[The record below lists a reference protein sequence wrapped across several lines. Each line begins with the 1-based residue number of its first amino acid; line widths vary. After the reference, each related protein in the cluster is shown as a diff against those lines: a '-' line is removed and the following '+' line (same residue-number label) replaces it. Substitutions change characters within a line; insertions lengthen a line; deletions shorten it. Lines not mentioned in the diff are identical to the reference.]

1 MAKLPLGLSHNE
13 LFASVF
19 GELTDMRFAA
29 GETLF
34 SEGEPADY
42 ALYIVRGQV
51 SISVAVGDDD
61 SATIAERGAGEL
73 IGEMSLVTGVRCAGA
88 FALGPV
94 TALKV
99 SYAVIAQLVN
109 ARPDFALAL
118 YSLATER
125 LYEANQSLAR
135 CRLGRFENSI
145 KQ

>member
-1 MAKLPLGLSHNE
+1 MAKLPLGLNHNE

-19 GELTDMRFAA
+19 GDLADVRFAT
-29 GETLF
+29 GEKLF

-42 ALYIVRGQV
+42 ALYLLGGRA
-51 SISVAVGDDD
+51 SISVAVEDDV
-61 SATIAERGAGEL
+61 SAAIAERGAGEL

-88 FALGPV
+88 CALEPV
-94 TALKV
+94 SAVKV

-125 LYEANQSLAR
+125 LYEANWSLAR
-135 CRLGRFENSI
+135 CRSKRL
-145 KQ
+145 KT

>member
-1 MAKLPLGLSHNE
+1 MAKLPLGLTHNV

-42 ALYIVRGQV
+42 ALYLVQGQV
-51 SISVAVGDDD
+51 SILVRFGNDI
-61 SATIAERGAGEL
+61 SATIAQRGAGEL

-88 FALGPV
+88 CAMEPV

-125 LYEANQSLAR
+125 LYEANRSLAR
-135 CRLGRFENSI
+135 CRSTREGAPT